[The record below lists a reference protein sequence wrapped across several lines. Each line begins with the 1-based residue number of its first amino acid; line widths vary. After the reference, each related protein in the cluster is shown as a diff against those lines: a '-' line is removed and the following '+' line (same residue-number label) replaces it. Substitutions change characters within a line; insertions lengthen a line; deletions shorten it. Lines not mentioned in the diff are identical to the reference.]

1 MSTKKKMPQHK
12 KFLLIGGLVV
22 VLFFVAY
29 YMMSQTGDIIFAR
42 AVGSI
47 FSNLWWII
55 LPIPVW
61 KIFMNVWSAYSKTM
75 WLLKQESVL
84 LEIRPPADV
93 EKSPKIMEQVFNGLH
108 TWASPN
114 KFEEYCGWRP
124 GQDSFSFEIV
134 STEGTIHFYARC
146 PKAAR
151 NNMEAQIYAQYP
163 DAEIFEVEDY
173 TNEVPRNLPNK
184 QWDVWGSTI
193 TLVKEDPIP
202 IRTYKQFQEDV
213 TGKMIDPLASLTE
226 VMGAA
231 GKSQHIWFQ
240 ILFSPA
246 YEPTWH
252 PKSQAFVDKMLGKV
266 SPGSKGGTNP
276 FVNFFQEIGLLFGNI
291 FRGLFGVELAGPA
304 ESAEARIEEFNI
316 MRLTPG
322 EQEQLKAIHENMS
335 KVAFNTSI
343 RLVYLG
349 KRENFNKAL
358 GVAGS
363 MGALKQFADINLN
376 ALFPDKRSQT
386 FANYYFTK
394 SRLAYKQ
401 RKIIQDY
408 RYRAAS
414 VGTYVFNTEE
424 LATVFHFPDVSVT
437 APTIQRIEAK
447 KGEAPP
453 NLPVEFEAS

>member
-12 KFLLIGGLVV
+12 KILLIGGLVI
-22 VLFFVAY
+22 VLFFAVY
-29 YMMSQTGDIIFAR
+29 YMMNQTGDIVFAR
-42 AVGSI
+42 AIGTL

-55 LPIPVW
+55 LPIPMW
-61 KIFMNVWSAYSKTM
+61 KIFLGVWKSYSETM
-75 WLLKQESVL
+75 WVLKQETIL
-84 LEIRPPADV
+84 LEIRSPADT

-124 GQDSFSFEIV
+124 NQDSFAFEIV

-151 NNMEAQIYAQYP
+151 DNIEAQIYAQYP

-173 TNEVPRNLPNK
+173 TAKVPRNLPNK
-184 QWDVWGSTI
+184 QWDVWGSVI
-193 TLVKEDPIP
+193 KLVKEDPIP

-231 GKSQHIWFQ
+231 GKDQHIWFQ
-240 ILFSPA
+240 LLFSPA

-252 PKSQAFVDKMLGKV
+252 PKSQAFIDKLIGKA
-266 SPGSKGGTNP
+266 SPESKKGSSSFANL
-276 FVNFFQEIGLLFGNI
+276 FQEFGLLLGNI
-291 FRGLFGVELAGPA
+291 FRGLFGVELMSPA
-304 ESAEARIEEFNI
+304 EATEAQIEEFNI
-316 MRLTPG
+316 NKLTPG
-322 EQEQLKAIHENMS
+322 QQEQLKAIHENMS
-335 KVAFNTSI
+335 KIAFNTSI

-358 GVAGS
+358 GVAGT

-394 SRLAYKQ
+394 SRLTYRQ

-408 RYRAAS
+408 RFRS
-414 VGTYVFNTEE
+414 KSLGTFVFNAEE
-424 LATVFHFPDVSVT
+424 LATVFHFPDMSVT

-453 NLPVEFEAS
+453 NLPIEFEAS